1 MISQRFKILMV
12 TLITGV
18 LVIAYQAAEFFN
30 GWGFDPISFVIA
42 DGIIAMEGNGPSGES
57 ASCLRVARLR
67 WCLATSGGV
76 YGVLTKLLSSKS
88 GIA

>member
-1 MISQRFKILMV
+1 M
-12 TLITGV
+12 
-18 LVIAYQAAEFFN
+18 AAEEPLHWR
-30 GWGFDPISFVIA
+30 GIQESISDICATVPISFVIA

-67 WCLATSGGV
+67 WWLATSGGV
-76 YGVLTKLLSSKS
+76 YGVLTKPLSSKS

>member
-42 DGIIAMEGNGPSGES
+42 SIVSVIGLVGVSSMWRRES
-57 ASCLRVARLR
+57 RRSWRAAVRRKFR
-67 WCLATSGGV
+67 QEKTN
-76 YGVLTKLLSSKS
+76 
-88 GIA
+88 